1 MAPDIKSLPKNLW
14 DTQILPEMAARL
26 GIKEKGYDKY
36 KGMSFEE
43 MEVIFT
49 SGSYA
54 NSPVISQED
63 WTLLR
68 GYIMSMAPDSLTN
81 TVIADNVQIT
91 DQFESHIVNVDHN
104 PGTFI
109 TYLNYNEPQVVIGEL
124 NGAIHNFDYSNNS
137 FQLLDSIDTAV
148 TGFEQIGG
156 TSYITGIGI
165 LEPSD
170 LSRGVMYKSF
180 SESNLKILDSLHRP
194 VHSIIRDLNVDGSKE
209 IVVSEFGHQT
219 GELSLFKRMNEQYI
233 KQTLVN
239 LPGIIKTEIHDL
251 NNDGLLDIIALSS
264 QGDEG
269 VLVFY
274 QQKDLQ
280 FSMNRLIRYSPV
292 YGTSWFEMVDYNN
305 DGFLDIV
312 TVQGDNADKTY
323 VQKPYHGLRIH
334 LNDGSNNFTESY
346 FYPLNGAT
354 RFAIEDFDKDNDYDL
369 ALIST
374 FPDYDNHPELSFVY
388 LENIGGNVTFEFNTE
403 IIKEAN
409 EGRWLLMDK
418 GDVDQDGD
426 TDIILSSFSYSF
438 TPVPQNLEKQW
449 QENNVDLLILENQLI
464 N

>member
-1 MAPDIKSLPKNLW
+1 M
-14 DTQILPEMAARL
+14 
-26 GIKEKGYDKY
+26 
-36 KGMSFEE
+36 
-43 MEVIFT
+43 
-49 SGSYA
+49 
-54 NSPVISQED
+54 
-63 WTLLR
+63 
-68 GYIMSMAPDSLTN
+68 TN
-81 TVIADNVQIT
+81 
-91 DQFESHIVNVDHN
+91 
-104 PGTFI
+104 
-109 TYLNYNEPQVVIGEL
+109 
-124 NGAIHNFDYSNNS
+124 
-137 FQLLDSIDTAV
+137 
-148 TGFEQIGG
+148 
-156 TSYITGIGI
+156 
-165 LEPSD
+165 
-170 LSRGVMYKSF
+170 
-180 SESNLKILDSLHRP
+180 
-194 VHSIIRDLNVDGSKE
+194 
-209 IVVSEFGHQT
+209 
-219 GELSLFKRMNEQYI
+219 
-233 KQTLVN
+233 
-239 LPGIIKTEIHDL
+239 
-251 NNDGLLDIIALSS
+251 
-264 QGDEG
+264 
-269 VLVFY
+269 
-274 QQKDLQ
+274 
-280 FSMNRLIRYSPV
+280 
-292 YGTSWFEMVDYNN
+292 
-305 DGFLDIV
+305 LDIV